1 MRALQSPIFDHTGTM
16 TMGKDKDQKKPWG
29 GRFTGSLS
37 TIAERLSASISYD
50 ARLWRQDI
58 RGSQAHAKMLNRIG
72 ILTEREL
79 ADILKGLNKI
89 GQEIEAGAFAFSES
103 LEDIHMN
110 IEAALTERIGDAG
123 RKLHTARSRN
133 DQVALDMRLYL
144 RDESEEIRTMLI
156 ALVGLLADTADKN
169 IDVIMPGYTHMQV
182 AQPVR
187 FSQHLLAYA
196 WGFLRDAGRL
206 DASSRACSQLPLG
219 SGALAGLNYP
229 VDREFVRQELGFAEI
244 VPNTMDAVSDRD
256 FILDFCYFAAV
267 CGVRLSRFCEELV
280 LWSTSEFGFIRL
292 GDGVTTGSSIM
303 PQKRNPDIAELI
315 RGKSGRTAGNL
326 VSLLTL
332 LKGLPMTYNR
342 DLQEDKE
349 RLFDSIDTVK
359 LALAGMMEMISTM
372 TVKSDRMRKAV
383 YSNFST
389 ATDLADYLARKGVP
403 FRKAHEIVGT
413 IVRTC
418 EDDGIDFFA
427 MSAADFRKFSP
438 EFGDDIADTV
448 NPETSVERKISAG
461 STAKKEVVAQIE
473 TIRKMI

>member
-1 MRALQSPIFDHTGTM
+1 
-16 TMGKDKDQKKPWG
+16 MGKDKEQKKPWG
-29 GRFTGSLS
+29 GRFAGSLS
-37 TIAERLSASISYD
+37 NIAERLSASIGYD
-50 ARLWRQDI
+50 GRLWRQDI
-58 RGSQAHAKMLNRIG
+58 RGSQAHAKMLRRIG
-72 ILTEREL
+72 ILTDAEL
-79 ADILKGLNKI
+79 ADILTGLDQI
-89 GQEIEAGAFAFSES
+89 GKEIGAGAFEFKDS

-133 DQVALDMRLYL
+133 DQIALDMRLYI
-144 RDESEEIRTMLI
+144 RDESGEIR
-156 ALVGLLADTADKN
+156 ALLAALAGLLADTAEKN
-169 IDVIMPGYTHMQV
+169 IDVLMAGYTHLQV

-187 FSQHLLAYA
+187 FSQHMLAYA
-196 WGFLRDAGRL
+196 WGLLRDAERL
-206 DASSRACSQLPLG
+206 DAAVRACAKLPLG

-229 VDREFVRQELGFAEI
+229 VDREFVRKELGFDEI

-267 CGVRLSRFCEELV
+267 CAVRLSRFCEELV
-280 LWSTSEFGFIRL
+280 LWSTTEFGYIRL

-315 RGKSGRTAGNL
+315 RGKSGRSVGNL
-326 VSLLTL
+326 MSLLAL

-349 RLFDSIDTVK
+349 RLFDSIDTIK
-359 LALAGMMEMISTM
+359 LALAGMIEMISTM
-372 TVKSDRMRKAV
+372 TVNRDRMKKAV

-403 FRKAHEIVGT
+403 FRRAHEIVGA

-418 EDDGIDFFA
+418 EEEGIDFFA
-427 MSAADFRKFSP
+427 MKAADFRRFSP
-438 EFGDDIADTV
+438 EFGDDIADIV
-448 NPETSVERKISAG
+448 NPETSVERKVSAG
-461 STAKKEVVAQIE
+461 STAKKEVLAQIE
-473 TIRKMI
+473 AIRKKILVPNP